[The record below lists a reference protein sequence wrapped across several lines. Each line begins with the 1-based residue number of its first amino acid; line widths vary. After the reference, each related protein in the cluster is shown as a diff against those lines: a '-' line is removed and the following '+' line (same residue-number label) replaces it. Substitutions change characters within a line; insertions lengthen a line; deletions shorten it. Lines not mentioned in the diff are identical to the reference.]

1 MRCRLYPLE
10 RGPHADTCASALGL
24 ALCSLDK
31 GAWSLSATRLVQTVA
46 SHEALQEAL
55 GVPAHPE
62 VTYPPACMLFCLQC
76 RTRLAYP
83 LFRIL
88 RTPLTFPRRIP
99 S

>member
-10 RGPHADTCASALGL
+10 KGPHADTCASALGL

-46 SHEALQEAL
+46 CHEALQEAL

-62 VTYPPACMLFCLQC
+62 VPYITSRVSAYVVCLA
-76 RTRLAYP
+76 RLLVCAP
-83 LFRIL
+83 GAPDTLSHRL
-88 RTPLTFPRRIP
+88 
-99 S
+99 SS